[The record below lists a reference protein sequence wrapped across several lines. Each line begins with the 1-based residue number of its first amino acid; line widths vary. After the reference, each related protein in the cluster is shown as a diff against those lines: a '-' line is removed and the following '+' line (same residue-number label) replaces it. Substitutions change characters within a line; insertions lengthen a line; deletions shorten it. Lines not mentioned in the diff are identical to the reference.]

1 MRNLLVS
8 LAVCVFVALLGAATT
23 SAAVLY
29 SPVYNDDQVVGF
41 STGSGGALTALAGSP
56 FSSASGGTT
65 SFTPSPDGT
74 SGYTTYLFNGGL
86 RSFTIDGSGAVA
98 AAQPKIVSAEAMS
111 GAIAT
116 NGKTFYVAARDPQAG
131 GPSGETSGGI
141 YAWSVGAAGALS
153 PAAGSPYVDDSDFT
167 DFVITPDGR
176 FGYGATGN
184 TIVRFAVNPD
194 GSLSLVS
201 TTSLGGVA
209 FLMVSPD
216 SRHLFAAGD
225 GSGGDTITALAIGAD
240 SSLTPVGTPWTSED
254 VSTYQPGVSSDGR
267 FVYQCD
273 GNADKIYTIAVAAD
287 GSLSQV
293 GAGIDFEDCLSP
305 TVSQDGK
312 FLYVQH
318 RSSAPEGFFVAER
331 GADGRPGPFT
341 FVGAFDSAEPVL
353 STFLP
358 GQGTNAALKITAGS
372 KLLNF
377 SFDASASTAVRGTV
391 ARFEWN
397 FGDGTVV
404 SSGPAAPTHKFAKA
418 GVYDVSVTAYDEL
431 GCSSLVHDGHYA
443 RCNGSTGT
451 ARFKLDTPAWITSLS
466 LKPKR
471 VGKKTKIRYKLSE
484 KARVEFVVEKPS
496 AGRLVGKSC
505 RKPSKS
511 NRKGKR
517 CTRWLRASKTF
528 RQNGKA
534 GKTNSLKFT
543 GKVGRKQLAKGKY
556 RLKAIATDS
565 GKTKGPA
572 KTLNFRIR

>member
-1 MRNLLVS
+1 MRKLLVS
-8 LAVCVFVALLGAATT
+8 LTLCAGAVLFGAAIAP
-23 SAAVLY
+23 AAVLY
-29 SPVYNDDQVVGF
+29 SPEYSNDQVVAF
-41 STGSGGALTALAGSP
+41 STGQGGALTPLAGSP
-56 FSSASGGTT
+56 FSTASGGTT

-74 SGYTTYLFNGGL
+74 AGYSTYLFNGGL
-86 RSFTIDGSGAVA
+86 RSFTIDGAGAVT
-98 AAQPKIVSAEAMS
+98 AAQPKIVSAEAMNA
-111 GAIAT
+111 AIAA
-116 NGKTFYVAARDPQAG
+116 NGKTFYVAGRDPQAG

-141 YAWSVGAAGALS
+141 YAWSIGQAGVLT
-153 PAAGSPYVDDSDFT
+153 PAAGSPYVVDSDFT

-176 FGYGATGN
+176 FGYGASGN
-184 TIVRFAVNPD
+184 TIVRFAVNTD
-194 GSLSLVS
+194 GSLSFVS
-201 TTSLGGVA
+201 TTPLGGVG

-216 SRHLFAAGD
+216 SRHLFASGD
-225 GSGGDTITALAIGAD
+225 GMAGDTITALAIGSD
-240 SSLTPVGTPWTSED
+240 GSLAPVGTPWTSED
-254 VSTYQPGVSSDGR
+254 VSTYHPGISGDGR
-267 FVYQCD
+267 FIYQCD
-273 GNADKIYTIAVAAD
+273 GNSDKVYVIAVAAD

-358 GQGTNAALKITAGS
+358 GQGTNAVLKTSAGS

-391 ARFEWN
+391 ARYEWN

-404 SSGPAAPTHKFAKA
+404 SSGPAVPTHKFAKA

-451 ARFKLDTPAWITSLS
+451 ARFKLDTPAWVTSLS

-505 RKPSKS
+505 RKPSRS

-534 GKTNSLKFT
+534 GRTNTLKFT